1 MCLPRGQ
8 GGGDSFY
15 LQQLKWGQKEQ
26 TSSWKIENLLEKR
39 KERAPSWIPSYI
51 NALQEL
57 IWVVVLPVFLRL
69 SLPLRHDFLDTIA
82 TRTCIN
88 VLLVCFTFF
97 AFQNHLDS
105 AIAKTLK
112 ALKTSYSLKS
122 DSSKKHLSIPS
133 LSLDDT
139 PISSAPFTSKI
150 TSLPQKNQHSLKIYL
165 ISSRICTWLGL
176 YNLTELYGQLFQA
189 VLSLRGSLFSH
200 CS

>member
-1 MCLPRGQ
+1 ML
-8 GGGDSFY
+8 Y
-15 LQQLKWGQKEQ
+15 
-26 TSSWKIENLLEKR
+26 
-39 KERAPSWIPSYI
+39 
-51 NALQEL
+51 
-57 IWVVVLPVFLRL
+57 
-69 SLPLRHDFLDTIA
+69 
-82 TRTCIN
+82 
-88 VLLVCFTFF
+88 FF

-200 CS
+200 CSQKYRFWSTGSDRRVIKLNILPSTARSSKCSRK